1 MKTVHVVL
9 LCTILFLGFIAS
21 DIQAQVPRYIRQ
33 LINIDSIAQSVG
45 MPVLVSKEVYVF
57 PKESSRKYGDKRYS
71 KLVRNFIV
79 VYPYALMIKQE
90 MAEIEKHLITLP
102 DEKSR
107 RQYIDKKD
115 RELKAEYKKPLMKLT
130 LSQGVMLVKL
140 VDRETGNSS
149 YELIKQLKGSLTA
162 FFWQN
167 IALLF
172 NNNLK
177 VQYDADG
184 KDQEIEMLVRRYET
198 GTL

>member
-1 MKTVHVVL
+1 
-9 LCTILFLGFIAS
+9 
-21 DIQAQVPRYIRQ
+21 
-33 LINIDSIAQSVG
+33 
-45 MPVLVSKEVYVF
+45 
-57 PKESSRKYGDKRYS
+57 
-71 KLVRNFIV
+71 
-79 VYPYALMIKQE
+79 
-90 MAEIEKHLITLP
+90 
-102 DEKSR
+102 
-107 RQYIDKKD
+107 
-115 RELKAEYKKPLMKLT
+115 MKLT

>member
-1 MKTVHVVL
+1 
-9 LCTILFLGFIAS
+9 
-21 DIQAQVPRYIRQ
+21 
-33 LINIDSIAQSVG
+33 